1 MTVTIITQE
10 EVIVRGSIVAYVL
23 HYDASISD
31 VTQQPKAYD
40 ESFINTFKSKLSQKS
55 ASGEAYSLIR
65 VSSTLTVSKTAAF
78 SFFITGVI
86 AHSQREAVVNAMAKA
101 EQTHRSSGRIRLG
114 SLLTK

>member
-1 MTVTIITQE
+1 MTVTIIVQE

-23 HYDASISD
+23 HYDASINE

-65 VSSTLTVSKTAAF
+65 VSSTQAVSKTTAF

-86 AHSQREAVVNAMAKA
+86 AHSQREAVVNAMAEA
-101 EQTHRSSGRIRLG
+101 EQKHRSSGRILLL